1 MAERGAFLA
10 VQYDDQGQQR
20 EAYNLGMWIFI
31 ATEIMLF
38 GALFLTYTVCRLT
51 YHATFAAAGR
61 HLDVPLGGLNTAILL
76 GSSLTMALAVHA
88 ASVSGRHRRLI
99 GYLLATIGLG
109 LIFLIIKGLEYSRE
123 YAEGLIPWHN
133 FAWDGADPP
142 RAQLFFIFYFL
153 LTGLHALHLLI
164 GIVIV
169 AGTAFLARRGRFPPE
184 NDTPIDMVG
193 LYWHLIDIVWIFI
206 FPALYLL
213 H

>member
-20 EAYNLGMWIFI
+20 EAYNLGMWAFI

-38 GALFLTYTVCRLT
+38 GALFLAYTVYRLT
-51 YHATFAAAGR
+51 YHSAFAAAGR
-61 HLDVPLGGLNTAILL
+61 QLDVPLGGLNTAILL

-88 ASVSGRHRRLI
+88 AGVGGRRKRLV

-109 LIFLIIKGLEYSRE
+109 VVFLIIKGIEYSKE
-123 YAEGLIPWHN
+123 YGEGLIPWHN
-133 FAWDGADPP
+133 FTWDGASPP

-169 AGTAFLARRGRFPPE
+169 AGTVVLAWRGRFPPE
-184 NDTPIDMVG
+184 NTTPVEMVG
-193 LYWHLIDIVWIFI
+193 LYWHLVDVVWIFI
-206 FPALYLL
+206 FPALYLI